1 MTIKD
6 LKAAAQLYSDYQLLK
21 ELQYRMQGLIQ
32 DEQKKIDEVIARIE
46 LSTEFPIVTK
56 DETDYFAAVK
66 KAAVDAKLIVDAP
79 VAPDVVKPPVDPE
92 PDPKDPVDPLPE
104 EPPVVEEPLKE
115 AEPAPIEENVPIKEP
130 VAEVPVA
137 P

>member
-6 LKAAAQLYSDYQLLK
+6 LKAAAELYSDYQLLK

-32 DEQKKIDEVIARIE
+32 DEQRKIDEVIARIE
-46 LSTEFPIVTK
+46 ASTEFPIVTK

-66 KAAVDAKLIVDAP
+66 KAAVDAKVIVDTP

-92 PDPKDPVDPLPE
+92 PDPIPVDPLPE
-104 EPPVVEEPLKE
+104 VPPVVEEPLKE
-115 AEPAPIEENVPIKEP
+115 AEPAPIEENVPIEEP